1 MVDGQRSAL
10 YQRFLPDDA
19 DRAFVWKYTPVFG
32 GRRPRH
38 FHSEPEL
45 NLIVSGTAKFAAGN
59 RVISVAQGELLAFPP
74 GQDHALL
81 ESSPDFY
88 LYAMG
93 LGRAYSTQVLDDL
106 REAVVPLHVRLDAR
120 ELAAVTKEATAIV
133 DRPGSDQVA
142 AELWQRVHWLGRR
155 GTGGVSRGVHVLT
168 RRALQLLAPSPQL
181 GLDDL
186 AETLQAHPSE
196 ISRHFHRDVGMTLV
210 RYRVRLRLLHVIDL
224 VDAGQHDLMCAAFAA
239 GFGSYSQCHRAFHAE
254 LGCAPREFFR
264 SGQRQQMQLA
274 YDALTSASPLDR

>member
-1 MVDGQRSAL
+1 MVDAPLRAL
-10 YQRFLPDDA
+10 YQPFLPEDA

-45 NLIVSGTAKFAAGN
+45 NLIVSGTAKVAAGD
-59 RVISVAQGELLAFPP
+59 RVIQVSEGELLAFPS

-88 LYAMG
+88 LFAMG
-93 LGRAYSTQVLDDL
+93 LDPVLSADVL
-106 REAVVPLHVRLDAR
+106 KELGEAVVPLHVRLDAQD
-120 ELAAVTKEATAIV
+120 LAAVTKSATAIV
-133 DRPGSDQVA
+133 DRKGNEQLA

-155 GTGGVSRGVHVLT
+155 GAGRASRGVHVLT
-168 RRALQLLAPSPQL
+168 RRALQLLARSPHRAL
-181 GLDDL
+181 EDM
-186 AETLQAHPSE
+186 AEDLQAHPSE

-210 RYRVRLRLLHVIDL
+210 RYRVRLRLLQVIDL
-224 VDAGQHDLMCAAFAA
+224 VDAGQHDLMTAAIAA

-254 LGCAPREFFR
+254 LGCAPRHFFR
-264 SGQRQQMQLA
+264 SDQRRQMQLA
-274 YDALTSASPLDR
+274 YDALAATTPGAP